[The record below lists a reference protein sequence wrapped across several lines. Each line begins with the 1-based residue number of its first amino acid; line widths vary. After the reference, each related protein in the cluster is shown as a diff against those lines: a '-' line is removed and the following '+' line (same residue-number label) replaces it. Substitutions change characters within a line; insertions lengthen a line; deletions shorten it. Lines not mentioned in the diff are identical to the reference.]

1 MEVSADTVKAIRSL
15 CEDIMEIYP
24 GSPNTHPPLQMR
36 AIAILA
42 ALDMQERRHG
52 ATKPPG

>member
-15 CEDIMEIYP
+15 CEDIMALD
-24 GSPNTHPPLQMR
+24 GFAQPLTMR